1 MIDRDSPVPLYYQ
14 LKLHFKRQME
24 SGELCAGDRLPTEME
39 LCELFGISRAPVRQ
53 ALTEMAREGLIYR
66 RAGQGTF
73 VAPAVAKGLAEKTKI
88 RILAHYDV
96 RWMGS
101 LEQAVFEWNDHHP
114 RHEVELDIQ
123 TCGRQAFHQTLRRLA
138 IQGEA
143 PDIAP
148 LDYVWIAHYAS
159 EGYLTP
165 LDALD
170 SAWVT
175 SLRQGLERPVL
186 ENNTY
191 DDRLYGVPVQAD
203 ITGLWYRKDWFE
215 LEGLAPPGT
224 WDEWLALFDH
234 FDSDAL
240 RSRFG
245 FRYPLVLPVASSTG
259 EATTNLL
266 ISFIWMLG
274 GHIVDDDGVLCLDQ
288 DLEAICE
295 AMQFLQKITIDR
307 RSALPEDMYQTAWW
321 DLVRYFALGQAP
333 MALGGSYEWPRIREE
348 SDWDDEA
355 DAAAN
360 LGFVL
365 PPRPS
370 IDVPRVGS
378 LGGTSWTVFQQSSQQ
393 ALCGEVLRT
402 MAASNASAEFCEE
415 NLQISPYIA
424 INRQLASAA
433 HPWLS
438 GVIPLL
444 QFARL
449 RPRVAG
455 YIQLSSLLQ
464 DMFERILWH
473 GADPA
478 SVVRET
484 ADALYRGAWRRR
496 LA

>member
-73 VAPAVAKGLAEKTKI
+73 VAPAAAKGLAEKTKI

-101 LEQAVFEWNDHHP
+101 LEQAVFDWNDRHP

-123 TCGRQAFHQTLRRLA
+123 TCSRQGFHQTLRRLA

-159 EGYLTP
+159 EGYITP

-170 SAWVT
+170 SAWVA

-191 DDRLYGVPVQAD
+191 DDRLYGLPVQAD
-203 ITGLWYRKDWFE
+203 ITGLWYRKDWLE
-215 LEGLAPPGT
+215 LEGLAPPDT
-224 WDEWLALFDH
+224 WDAWLALFDY

-240 RSRFG
+240 RGRYG
-245 FRYPLVLPVASSTG
+245 FRYPLVMPVASSAG

-266 ISFIWMLG
+266 ISFIWMSG
-274 GHIVDDDGVLCLDQ
+274 GHIVDDDGALCLEH

-295 AMQFLQKITIDR
+295 AMRFLQKIAVDR
-307 RSALPEDMYQTAWW
+307 RSALPADVYRTAWW
-321 DLVRYFALGQAP
+321 DLARYFALGQAP

-355 DAAAN
+355 DAVAN

-370 IDVPRVGS
+370 LDVPRVGS
-378 LGGTSWTVFQQSSQQ
+378 LGGTSWTVFQQSTQQ
-393 ALCGEVLRT
+393 DLCGELLRT
-402 MAASNASAEFCEE
+402 MATGGASTGFCEE
-415 NLQISPYIA
+415 NLQISPHIA

-438 GVIPLL
+438 KLIPLL
-444 QFARL
+444 KFARL
-449 RPRVAG
+449 RPRVAD

-464 DMFERILWH
+464 DMFERILWD

-484 ADALYRGAWRRR
+484 SQVLSIVGSGSAI
-496 LA
+496 